1 MFRSRIIISKI
12 IDSCRVSSSGVILLN
27 SKITMRRNSVKTNK
41 DVRIQKAILIIW
53 TTCYYDKSF
62 FSLFYVNGIFD
73 SITN

>member
-1 MFRSRIIISKI
+1 MFRSRIIMNKI
-12 IDSCRVSSSGVILLN
+12 IDSCRVNSSGVILLN

-41 DVRIQKAILIIW
+41 DVRIQKEILIIW
-53 TTCYYDKSF
+53 TTCYCDKSF